1 MARERRRQQLA
12 MRPGPDGRER
22 LVLLWRLWQKYM
34 VIVTMRR
41 VAVAVREGSRL
52 ADGGA
57 FLSEVRRALAS
68 ERWGFPAAMGDALTA
83 VEFFHPGS
91 VNPGLVHV
99 CTALIEGV
107 VAADFTNNFRWSAN
121 TPAISVRGVQL
132 RWTVFDAELSPPG
145 ASVLGVPVGVVVRVR
160 LQVCG
165 MERFGARVGQL
176 TTRGPPFD
184 GRLAVDGLVWDRT
197 AAKAAEW
204 SMSVA
209 SERAMS
215 SQIDAYVGGG
225 GSEWASGDTDPDD
238 DFYVPDG
245 GSDGD
250 DYGADDYY

>member
-1 MARERRRQQLA
+1 
-12 MRPGPDGRER
+12 
-22 LVLLWRLWQKYM
+22 
-34 VIVTMRR
+34 
-41 VAVAVREGSRL
+41 
-52 ADGGA
+52 
-57 FLSEVRRALAS
+57 
-68 ERWGFPAAMGDALTA
+68 
-83 VEFFHPGS
+83 
-91 VNPGLVHV
+91 
-99 CTALIEGV
+99 
-107 VAADFTNNFRWSAN
+107 
-121 TPAISVRGVQL
+121 
-132 RWTVFDAELSPPG
+132 
-145 ASVLGVPVGVVVRVR
+145 
-160 LQVCG
+160 

-250 DYGADDYY
+250 DYGADDYYLVVVGISVFSIVHLPYLGPSA